1 MSAMARSAG
10 EGAGEGKRRDEG
22 GGLGVEDTPASS
34 RLDQWLDIA
43 CLFKTRSEAQKACK
57 GGKVEVNRQAA
68 RPNRMLHPGDEVRI
82 TRAAGRRQIVVARGF
97 AATHVPKAAA
107 RALYEDLTPPPTPE
121 QLETRRL
128 MRALGPRTPSGP
140 ITTRQKRTLRRL
152 KEGG

>member
-1 MSAMARSAG
+1 MSDAG
-10 EGAGEGKRRDEG
+10 DVRDQG
-22 GGLGVEDTPASS
+22 GPTAS

-68 RPNRMLHPGDEVRI
+68 RPNRVLHAGDEVRI
-82 TRAAGRRQIVVARGF
+82 TRAAGRRQIVAVRGF
-97 AATHVPKAAA
+97 AAHHVPKAEA

-128 MRALGPRTPSGP
+128 LRALGPRTPSGP
-140 ITTRQKRTLRRL
+140 VTTRQKRASRRL